1 MEAKDILPV
10 VLSTLLTGVSSFLGA
25 SFTFVRK
32 VDKLEIMLANLTQQ
46 SETQYKDLKGSI
58 QDMRVEIVR
67 LDKEL
72 QSVKERLRVLEEK
85 TKTVR

>member
-1 MEAKDILPV
+1 MEIKDIVPV
-10 VLSTLLTGVSSFLGA
+10 ILTVLLTGVSSFLGA

-32 VDKLEIMLANLTQQ
+32 VDKLEIMLANLTTQ

-85 TKTVR
+85 TKTTR

>member
-1 MEAKDILPV
+1 MEIKDIVPV
-10 VLSTLLTGVSSFLGA
+10 ILTVLLTGVSSFLGA

>member
-1 MEAKDILPV
+1 MEIKVIVPVILTV
-10 VLSTLLTGVSSFLGA
+10 LLTGVSSFLGA

-32 VDKLEIMLANLTQQ
+32 VDKLDIMLANLTQQ

-58 QDMRVEIVR
+58 QDMRVERVR

>member
-1 MEAKDILPV
+1 MEIKDIGTV
-10 VLSTLLTGVSSFLGA
+10 VLTVFLGSVSSFLGA

>member
-32 VDKLEIMLANLTQQ
+32 VDKLEIMLANLTTQ
-46 SETQYKDLKGSI
+46 SEIQYKDLKSSI
-58 QDMRVEIVR
+58 HDMRVEIVR

-72 QSVKERLRVLEEK
+72 QNVKERLRVLEEK
-85 TKTVR
+85 AKTSR

>member
-1 MEAKDILPV
+1 MEIKDIVPV
-10 VLSTLLTGVSSFLGA
+10 ILTVLLTGVSSFLGA

-32 VDKLEIMLANLTQQ
+32 VDKLEIMLANLTAQ

-85 TKTVR
+85 TKTAR

>member
-1 MEAKDILPV
+1 MEVKDILPV

-32 VDKLEIMLANLTQQ
+32 ANKLEIMLAHLTTQ

-58 QDMRVEIVR
+58 HDMRVEIVR

-72 QSVKERLRVLEEK
+72 QNVKERLRVLEEK
-85 TKTVR
+85 TKTSR

>member
-1 MEAKDILPV
+1 MEIKDIGIV
-10 VLSTLLTGVSSFLGA
+10 LLTVFLGAISSFLGA

-32 VDKLEIMLANLTQQ
+32 VDKLEIMLANLTTQ

-85 TKTVR
+85 TKTTR

>member
-1 MEAKDILPV
+1 MEIKVIVPVILTV
-10 VLSTLLTGVSSFLGA
+10 LLTGVSSFLGA

>member
-1 MEAKDILPV
+1 MEIKDIVPV
-10 VLSTLLTGVSSFLGA
+10 ILTVLLTGVSSFLGA
-25 SFTFVRK
+25 SFTFMRK

-46 SETQYKDLKGSI
+46 SENQYKDLKGSI

>member
-1 MEAKDILPV
+1 MEIKDIVPV
-10 VLSTLLTGVSSFLGA
+10 LLTVLLTGVTSFLGA